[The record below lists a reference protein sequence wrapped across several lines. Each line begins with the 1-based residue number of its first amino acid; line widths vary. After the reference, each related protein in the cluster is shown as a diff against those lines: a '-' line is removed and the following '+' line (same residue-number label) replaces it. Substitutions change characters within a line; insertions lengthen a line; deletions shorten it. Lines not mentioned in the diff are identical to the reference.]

1 MSQAKVLVA
10 DIPEADEKIRE
21 CLPGHD
27 LHFVRTLGQAVRE
40 LRRDGYQL
48 VVIDMHFDDSRMFEL
63 LQYVR
68 SLPRHQD
75 VPVIC
80 VQCEEVMLSEAVLKN
95 MEDAVKALGG
105 TAFVDLRDGS
115 HVLRSHCDFLSRV
128 AQEAGPRPN

>member
-10 DIPEADEKIRE
+10 DIPEADETIRE

-48 VVIDMHFDDSRMFEL
+48 VVIGMHFDDSRMFEL

-68 SLPRHQD
+68 SLPQHKD

-80 VQCEEVMLSEAVLKN
+80 VQCKEVMLSEAVLKN

-115 HVLRSHCDFLSRV
+115 RVFRSHCDFLNNV
-128 AQEAGPRPN
+128 ATQAALN